1 MVLNLSKIKTEALL
15 LFCKDL
21 ILQYQN
27 NNENIFGI
35 DQSTI
40 NLIDYTTQNF
50 LKAINSTIHDHKY
63 YIQHSQNSRVKSIIL
78 SYEFIGKELSK
89 LLKEGKPFN
98 PSMLY
103 IALLATWFTEY
114 GNQSE
119 AKEFIYFSLYP
130 YAQVYDTLLINQ
142 KNTEYKAL
150 NLSMI
155 NVAETVVKNLSEYKF
170 Y

>member
-35 DQSTI
+35 DQSTV

-50 LKAINSTIHDHKY
+50 LKAINSTIHEHKY
-63 YIQHSQNSRVKSIIL
+63 YIQHSQNSRIKSIIL

-114 GNQSE
+114 GNESE
-119 AKEFIYFSLYP
+119 SKEFIYFSLYP

-155 NVAETVVKNLSEYKF
+155 NVAETVIKNLSDYKF